1 MDIGHLLLALLFGLT
16 ILHLVT
22 LKVCSVTLD
31 HRTAP
36 LFISVW
42 TLLGLAAASPLFG
55 HLWLEGWVKFMA
67 KPGILALT
75 VIKGG
80 LLCYLFVLSQEL
92 MKVSLSSRHYVTPMA
107 VGIMTV
113 SNSFFGERLMP
124 HELFVGFALC
134 ALAVT
139 FFLKG
144 HLSELDRRGRLAYA
158 KLVLLSAGLST
169 LDQVITKESN
179 WYALLIVSY
188 LVVFVMAVVWN
199 HRTPANFRA
208 ALLTRNAALAG
219 ILYAGTELVKFY
231 QQVTINPV
239 TVVVITQAL
248 TKPVILVLSAVIWK
262 ERTVKEQLVWGGLAF
277 LIALPLFL
285 PPEILARFIDI
296 PVPAKP

>member
-42 TLLGLAAASPLFG
+42 TLAGLAAASPLFG
-55 HLWLEGWVKFMA
+55 HLWVEGWGKFMA
-67 KPGILALT
+67 NPAILGLT
-75 VIKGG
+75 ILKGG

-158 KLVLLSAGLST
+158 KLVLISAGLST
-169 LDQVITKESN
+169 LDQVITRESN
-179 WYALLIVSY
+179 WYALLTVSY
-188 LVVFVMAVVWN
+188 IVVFVMAVVWN
-199 HRTPANFRA
+199 FRTPANFRA
-208 ALLTRNAALAG
+208 AMLTRNAALAG
-219 ILYAGTELVKFY
+219 ILYAATELVKFY

-248 TKPVILVLSAVIWK
+248 TKPVILVLSALIWK

-285 PPEILARFIDI
+285 PPEILSRFIDL
-296 PVPAKP
+296 PAKP

>member
-42 TLLGLAAASPLFG
+42 TLAGLAATAPLFG
-55 HLWLEGWVKFMA
+55 HLWAEGLAKFMA
-67 KPGILALT
+67 NPAILGLT
-75 VIKGG
+75 ILKGG

-107 VGIMTV
+107 VGVMTV

-158 KLVLLSAGLST
+158 KLVLISAGLST
-169 LDQVITKESN
+169 LDQVITRESN
-179 WYALLIVSY
+179 WYALLTVSY
-188 LVVFVMAVVWN
+188 IVVLVMAVVWN
-199 HRTPANFRA
+199 FRTPANFRA
-208 ALLTRNAALAG
+208 AMLTRNAALAG
-219 ILYAGTELVKFY
+219 ILYAATELVKFY

-248 TKPVILVLSAVIWK
+248 TKPVILVLSALIWK

-285 PPEILARFIDI
+285 PPEILSRFIDL
-296 PVPAKP
+296 PAKP

>member
-1 MDIGHLLLALLFGLT
+1 LDIGHLLLALLFGLT

-42 TLLGLAAASPLFG
+42 TLAGLAAASPLFG
-55 HLWLEGWVKFMA
+55 HLWAEGLAKFMA
-67 KPGILALT
+67 NPAILGLT
-75 VIKGG
+75 ILKGG

-158 KLVLLSAGLST
+158 KLVLISAGLST
-169 LDQVITKESN
+169 LDQVITRESN
-179 WYALLIVSY
+179 WYALLTVSY
-188 LVVFVMAVVWN
+188 IVVFVMAVVWN
-199 HRTPANFRA
+199 FRTPANFRA
-208 ALLTRNAALAG
+208 AMLTRNAALAG
-219 ILYAGTELVKFY
+219 ILYAATELVKFY

-248 TKPVILVLSAVIWK
+248 TKPVILVLSALIWK

-285 PPEILARFIDI
+285 PPEILSRFIDL
-296 PVPAKP
+296 PAKP

>member
-42 TLLGLAAASPLFG
+42 TLAGLAATAPLFG
-55 HLWLEGWVKFMA
+55 HLWAEGWAKFMA
-67 KPGILALT
+67 NPAILGLT
-75 VIKGG
+75 ILKGG

-113 SNSFFGERLMP
+113 SNSFFGEKLMP
-124 HELFVGFALC
+124 HELFAGFALC

-144 HLSELDRRGRLAYA
+144 HLSELDKRGRLAYA
-158 KLVLLSAGLST
+158 KLVLISAGLST

-179 WYALLIVSY
+179 WYALLTVSY
-188 LVVFVMAVVWN
+188 IVVFVMAVVWN
-199 HRTPANFRA
+199 FRTPANFRA
-208 ALLTRNAALAG
+208 AMLTRNAALAG
-219 ILYAGTELVKFY
+219 ILYAATELVKFY

-239 TVVVITQAL
+239 TVVVITHAL
-248 TKPVILVLSAVIWK
+248 TKPVILVPPALIWK

-285 PPEILARFIDI
+285 PPEILSRFIDM
-296 PVPAKP
+296 PKQ